1 MSEIVNK
8 INDMLAGSEE
18 LQKKYAGELK
28 RIADSAEAKT
38 PQEAVVKAI
47 KNVLDIDLDLT
58 ELEKYRAQQ
67 EMLDPDEL
75 EAVTGGEPEE
85 NRDNTAW
92 CKSNYA
98 CYIVYYHPDDSKP
111 GEACY
116 WDWTCFGIY
125 NCVKGP
131 N

>member
-1 MSEIVNK
+1 MSENINK
-8 INDMLAGSEE
+8 VSEILKNDTD
-18 LQKKYAGELK
+18 LQKKYSEEIQRLAQSGE
-28 RIADSAEAKT
+28 AAT
-38 PQEAVVKAI
+38 PDEAVVKAV
-47 KNVLDIDLDLT
+47 KNVLDIDIELT
-58 ELEKYRAQQ
+58 ELEKLIAQQ
-67 EMLDPDEL
+67 EVVDPKDL
-75 EAVTGGEPEE
+75 EAIQGGEEE
-85 NRDNTAW
+85 NRDDYDW

-98 CYIVYYHPDDSKP
+98 CYIVYYHPDDAKP